1 MSEPNSDGLSSA
13 GSSGSTGSR
22 STGSGSTGSGST
34 GSRAGKPA
42 SDPVADLQRWL
53 MKAGA
58 RSMAN
63 QVADNVRRT
72 LGQSKRDSGDIWDV
86 ATTEAPLDEPP
97 ECQWCPVC
105 QAARRLRD
113 SGPGLGSKL
122 ADAGGVLASVVGDA
136 FSAVDKAMKTPAPAT
151 GKAQQPARSPGPAA
165 PASPAAPTPAPPKA
179 TPAPPTATTAPA
191 TPTAAPDDTNAAG
204 TDKDTAGPEHA
215 E

>member
-1 MSEPNSDGLSSA
+1 MSESHSDGLSSA
-13 GSSGSTGSR
+13 GSGSSGSGGTG
-22 STGSGSTGSGST
+22 GKP
-34 GSRAGKPA
+34 GKPA

-86 ATTEAPLDEPP
+86 ATTEPPLDEPP

-136 FSAVDKAMKTPAPAT
+136 FSAVDKAMKTPAPAA
-151 GKAQQPARSPGPAA
+151 GKAHQPARPAK
-165 PASPAAPTPAPPKA
+165 PET
-179 TPAPPTATTAPA
+179 A
-191 TPTAAPDDTNAAG
+191 TPTAETATPTAEAATPTPDDT
-204 TDKDTAGPEHA
+204 DTAGPENA